1 MSHHMSSTYKFK
13 KSTWLSVRWVGRRL
27 YVLDRKLLERLMS
40 PSPKSQVMFASVFS
54 GIGDF
59 FRIFGIHIFQVMA
72 SKVNLVSDSL
82 RLSATAQWWLC
93 VFVDQRCATLLACLR
108 LDSRYN
114 ISLFDSNHFTGDASP
129 LFCAQSSDGKSLPD
143 VHVL

>member
-1 MSHHMSSTYKFK
+1 
-13 KSTWLSVRWVGRRL
+13 
-27 YVLDRKLLERLMS
+27 
-40 PSPKSQVMFASVFS
+40 
-54 GIGDF
+54 
-59 FRIFGIHIFQVMA
+59 MA
-72 SKVNLVSDSL
+72 SKVNLVKIHT
-82 RLSATAQWWLC
+82 ATAQRWLC
-93 VFVDQRCATLLACLR
+93 VFIDQRCAMLLACLR